1 MTHNTQVAGPHTQTA
16 KVPILPPQKRPP
28 GPHEN
33 WLIGSARTIQRDPL
47 GFNVSMFQRYGNV
60 AAIRFLMWPTY
71 MIYHPQDVKHV
82 LQENHRNYS
91 KDTYLI
97 HFLRPLLGQ
106 GLFSNDGPSWLQ
118 QRRLMQPAFH
128 RKQLATFGMLMTGAT
143 TSLLEHWQNAT
154 TRDQPLDVAREM
166 MRLTLRIVGQALF
179 SIDLSDETDTV
190 GQAFTALLTSI
201 SDYIFN
207 PVPPLNIPTP
217 RNRRIRKSIRT
228 LDGVVQEII
237 TAHRRLDADTSD
249 LLSML
254 LLARDEETGE
264 GMNDRQVRDEVMTLL
279 LAGHETTSNALTWTW
294 YLLSQHPDAE
304 SRLHAELE
312 QVLGGSIPTVEDL
325 PRLPYTRMVLEEAL
339 RLYPP
344 VVGFNR
350 KTLRDDEVGGYV
362 VPANT
367 LIWLS
372 PYMTHRH
379 PDFWENPD
387 VFDPER
393 FSPERSTGRPHFA
406 YFPFGGGPRLCIG
419 STFAMM
425 EAQLILATVAQ
436 RYRLRLV
443 PDHQVEPQV
452 MLTLRP
458 RHGLAMTL
466 HERAVK

>member
-1 MTHNTQVAGPHTQTA
+1 MTQTTHSSE
-16 KVPILPPQKRPP
+16 PIIKTNRVASLPRQKRPP
-28 GPHEN
+28 GPREN
-33 WLIGSARTIQRDPL
+33 WLLGSTRTIQRDPL
-47 GFNVSMFQRYGNV
+47 GFTMSMFQRYGNIV
-60 AAIRFLMWPTY
+60 AVRFLIWPTY
-71 MIYHPQDVKHV
+71 MIFHPQDVKHV

-106 GLFSNDGPSWLQ
+106 GLFTNDGQSWLH

-128 RKQLATFGMLMTGAT
+128 RKQLATFGALMTGAT
-143 TSLLEHWQNAT
+143 ESMLERWQNAAH
-154 TRDQPLDVAREM
+154 DQPLDVSTEM

-179 SIDLSDETDTV
+179 SIDLSNEADTV
-190 GQAFTALLTSI
+190 GQAFTALMTPFT
-201 SDYIFN
+201 DYIYN
-207 PVPPLNIPTP
+207 PVPPLNFPTP
-217 RNRRIRKSIRT
+217 RNRRIQKSIRT
-228 LDGVVQEII
+228 LDGVVQDII
-237 TAHRRLDADTSD
+237 TDRRQGDNKGD

-312 QVLGGSIPTVEDL
+312 QVLGGRLPKVEDL
-325 PRLPYTRMVLEEAL
+325 PRLPYTGMVLEEAL

-350 KTLRDDEVGGYV
+350 KAIADDEVGSYF

-372 PYMTHRH
+372 PYTTHHH
-379 PDFWENPD
+379 PDFWENPE

-393 FSPERSTGRPHFA
+393 FSPERSEGRPHFA
-406 YFPFGGGPRLCIG
+406 HFPFGGGPRLCIG
-419 STFAMM
+419 SNFAMM
-425 EAQLILATVAQ
+425 EAQLILATIAQ

-443 PDHQVEPQV
+443 PGYHVEPQV
-452 MLTLRP
+452 LLTIRP
-458 RHGLAMTL
+458 RDGLLMML
-466 HERAVK
+466 LER

>member
-1 MTHNTQVAGPHTQTA
+1 MTQNTQLSGPNMKTD
-16 KVPILPPQKRPP
+16 KVPTLPRQKRPP
-28 GPHEN
+28 GPYEN
-33 WLIGSARTIQRDPL
+33 WLLGSARTIQRDPL
-47 GFNVSMFQRYGNV
+47 GFNMSMLQRYGNV
-60 AAIRFLMWPTY
+60 VAVRFLIWPTY
-71 MIYHPQDVKHV
+71 MIFHPQDVKHV

-106 GLFSNDGPSWLQ
+106 GLLTNDGQSWLH

-128 RKQLATFGMLMTGAT
+128 RKQLTTFGALLTGAT
-143 TSLLEHWQNAT
+143 RAMLERWQDAA
-154 TRDQPLDVAREM
+154 TRDQPLDVSTEM
-166 MRLTLRIVGQALF
+166 MRLTLRVVGQALF

-190 GQAFTALLTSI
+190 GQAFTALITSI
-201 SDYIFN
+201 SDYIYN
-207 PVPPLNIPTP
+207 PVPPLNFPTP
-217 RNRRIRKSIRT
+217 RNRRIQQSIRT
-228 LDGVVQEII
+228 LDGVVQDII
-237 TAHRRLDADTSD
+237 TEHRRLDADKGD

-312 QVLGGSIPTVEDL
+312 QVLGGRIPTVEDL

-344 VVGFNR
+344 AVGFNR
-350 KTLRDDEVGGYV
+350 KALADDEVGGYF

-379 PDFWENPD
+379 PDYWEHPE

-419 STFAMM
+419 SNFAMM
-425 EAQLILATVAQ
+425 EAQLVLATIAQ
-436 RYRLRLV
+436 RYQLRLV

-452 MLTLRP
+452 LLSLRP
-458 RHGLAMTL
+458 RNGLPMSL
-466 HERAVK
+466 LER

>member
-1 MTHNTQVAGPHTQTA
+1 M
-16 KVPILPPQKRPP
+16 
-28 GPHEN
+28 
-33 WLIGSARTIQRDPL
+33 
-47 GFNVSMFQRYGNV
+47 SMFQRYGNV
-60 AAIRFLMWPTY
+60 VAVRFLIWPTY
-71 MIYHPQDVKHV
+71 MIFHPHDIKHV

-91 KDTYLI
+91 KDTYLM
-97 HFLRPLLGQ
+97 HFLSPLLGQ
-106 GLFSNDGPSWLQ
+106 GLLTNDGQSWLH

-128 RKQLATFGMLMTGAT
+128 RKQLATFGTLMTGAT
-143 TSLLEHWQNAT
+143 GVMLERWQNAA
-154 TRDQPLDVAREM
+154 TREPLLDVATEM
-166 MRLTLRIVGQALF
+166 MRLTLHIVGQALF

-190 GQAFTALLTSI
+190 GQAFTALLTPFT
-201 SDYIFN
+201 DYLYH
-207 PVPPLNIPTP
+207 PVPPLGFPTP
-217 RNRRIRKSIRT
+217 RNRRIQQAIRT

-237 TAHRRLDADTSD
+237 TEHRRLVDDKDD

-294 YLLSQHPDAE
+294 YLLSRHPDAE
-304 SRLHAELE
+304 SRLYAELE
-312 QVLGGSIPTVEDL
+312 QVLGGRIPTVEDL
-325 PRLPYTRMVLEEAL
+325 PRLAYTRMVLEEAL

-344 VVGFNR
+344 AVGFNR
-350 KTLRDDEVGGYV
+350 KALADDEVGGYV

-393 FSPERSTGRPHFA
+393 FSPERSAGRPHFA
-406 YFPFGGGPRLCIG
+406 HFPFGGGPRLCIG
-419 STFAMM
+419 SNFAMM
-425 EAQLILATVAQ
+425 EAQLILATIAQ

-443 PDHQVEPQV
+443 PDYQVEPQV
-452 MLTLRP
+452 LLTMRP
-458 RHGLAMTL
+458 RHGLPMML
-466 HERAVK
+466 LEREVK

>member
-1 MTHNTQVAGPHTQTA
+1 MTHNTQVAGPHTQSG
-16 KVPILPPQKRPP
+16 KVPPLPRQKRPP
-28 GPHEN
+28 RPHEN
-33 WLIGSARTIQRDPL
+33 WLIGSARAIQRDPL

-60 AAIRFLMWPTY
+60 AAVRFLLWPTY
-71 MIYHPQDVKHV
+71 MIFHPQDVKHV

-106 GLFSNDGPSWLQ
+106 GLFSNDGQSWLH

-143 TSLLEHWQNAT
+143 SSLLERWHNAT
-154 TRDQPLDVAREM
+154 TRDQPLDVAAEM
-166 MRLTLRIVGQALF
+166 MRLTLHIVGHALF
-179 SIDLSDETDTV
+179 SIDLSDETGTV

-201 SDYIFN
+201 SDYIYQ
-207 PVPPLNIPTP
+207 PVPPLNVPTP
-217 RNRRIRKSIRT
+217 RNRRIRQSIRT

-237 TAHRRLDADTSD
+237 TAHRRLDAGTSD
-249 LLSML
+249 LLSLL

-264 GMNDRQVRDEVMTLL
+264 GMTDRQVRDEVMTLL

-312 QVLGGSIPTVEDL
+312 QVLGGSIPTVENL

-344 VVGFNR
+344 AVGFNR
-350 KTLRDDEVGGYV
+350 KALGDDEVGGYM

-379 PDFWENPD
+379 PDFWEHPD

-393 FSPERSTGRPHFA
+393 FSPERSAGRPHFA

-443 PDHQVEPQV
+443 PNHQVEPQV

-458 RHGLAMTL
+458 RHGLPMTL
-466 HERAVK
+466 LERAVK

>member
-1 MTHNTQVAGPHTQTA
+1 
-16 KVPILPPQKRPP
+16 
-28 GPHEN
+28 
-33 WLIGSARTIQRDPL
+33 
-47 GFNVSMFQRYGNV
+47 MFQRYGNV
-60 AAIRFLMWPTY
+60 VAVRFLIWPTY
-71 MIYHPQDVKHV
+71 MIFHPHDVKHV

-97 HFLRPLLGQ
+97 RFLRPLLGQ
-106 GLFSNDGPSWLQ
+106 GLFTNDGQSWLH
-118 QRRLMQPAFH
+118 QRRLMQPTFH
-128 RKQLATFGMLMTGAT
+128 RKQLATFGALMTDATGAM
-143 TSLLEHWQNAT
+143 LEHWQDAA
-154 TRDQPLDVAREM
+154 TRDQPLDVSTEM
-166 MRLTLRIVGQALF
+166 MRLTLRVVGQALF
-179 SIDLSDETDTV
+179 SIDLSNEADTV
-190 GQAFTALLTSI
+190 GQAFTALMTPFM
-201 SDYIFN
+201 DYIYN
-207 PVPPLNIPTP
+207 PVPPLSFPTP
-217 RNRRIRKSIRT
+217 RNRRIQQSIHT
-228 LDGVVQEII
+228 LDGVVQDII
-237 TAHRRLDADTSD
+237 TERRQGEHKGD

-312 QVLGGSIPTVEDL
+312 LVLGGRIPAVEDL

-350 KTLRDDEVGGYV
+350 KALAEDEVGGYV

-372 PYMTHRH
+372 PYTMHRH
-379 PDFWENPD
+379 PDFWENPE

-393 FSPERSTGRPHFA
+393 FSPERSAGRPHFA

-419 STFAMM
+419 SNFAML
-425 EAQLILATVAQ
+425 EAQLILATIAQ
-436 RYRLRLV
+436 RYQLRLL
-443 PDHQVEPQV
+443 PGHQVEPQV
-452 MLTLRP
+452 LLTMRP
-458 RHGLAMTL
+458 RNGLLMTPL
-466 HERAVK
+466 ER

>member
-1 MTHNTQVAGPHTQTA
+1 MKTD
-16 KVPILPPQKRPP
+16 KVPTLPHQKRPP

-33 WLIGSARTIQRDPL
+33 WLLGSARAIQRDPL
-47 GFNVSMFQRYGNV
+47 GFNMSMFQRYGNV
-60 AAIRFLMWPTY
+60 VATHFLIWPTY
-71 MIYHPQDVKHV
+71 MIFHPQDVKHV

-91 KDTYLI
+91 KDTYLF

-106 GLFSNDGPSWLQ
+106 GLFTNDGQSWLH

-128 RKQLATFGMLMTGAT
+128 RKQLAIFGTLMTDATGAM
-143 TSLLEHWQNAT
+143 LERWQDAAT
-154 TRDQPLDVAREM
+154 REQPLDVSTEM
-166 MRLTLRIVGQALF
+166 MRLTLRVVGQALF
-179 SIDLSDETDTV
+179 SIDLSDEADTV
-190 GQAFTALLTSI
+190 GQAFTALMTPFT
-201 SDYIFN
+201 DYIYH
-207 PVPPLNIPTP
+207 PVPPLGFPTP
-217 RNRRIRKSIRT
+217 RNRRIQKSIRT

-237 TAHRRLDADTSD
+237 TERRQGDDKGD

-294 YLLSQHPDAE
+294 YLLSQHPDTE

-312 QVLGGSIPTVEDL
+312 QVLGGRIPTVEDL
-325 PRLPYTRMVLEEAL
+325 PRLPYTHMVLEEAL

-344 VVGFNR
+344 AVGFNR
-350 KTLRDDEVGGYV
+350 KALADDEVGGYV

-372 PYMTHRH
+372 PYTTHRH
-379 PDFWENPD
+379 PDFWENPE

-393 FSPERSTGRPHFA
+393 FSPEGSAGRPHFA
-406 YFPFGGGPRLCIG
+406 HFPFGGGPRQCIG
-419 STFAMM
+419 SNFAMM
-425 EAQLILATVAQ
+425 EAQLILATIAQ
-436 RYRLRLV
+436 RYRLRLL

-452 MLTLRP
+452 LLTMRP
-458 RHGLAMTL
+458 RNGLPMTL
-466 HERAVK
+466 LER